1 MCKFHLN
8 NLLPAWL
15 TRENAG
21 FWGEVH
27 AKTPGLYQVQIEFMA
42 KKIEKNKGKGGL
54 GGFWGRSTQKMVG
67 LY

>member
-42 KKIEKNKGKGGL
+42 KKLEKNKGKRGL
-54 GGFWGRSTQKMVG
+54 GGSGGGPRKKW
-67 LY
+67 